1 MDWQEIVMIVV
12 TALLLLVWLPAL
24 IISFRKVLLKEK
36 KNQFNKTN
44 SDGSKA

>member
-24 IISFRKVLLKEK
+24 IISVRKVLLKEK

>member
-1 MDWQEIVMIVV
+1 MIVV

-24 IISFRKVLLKEK
+24 IISVRKVLLKEK